1 MSKHLGVTT
10 NLYYPKD
17 PDYVQKLQGEGGTIT
32 ERLYTAVYKE
42 SPSAAN
48 PIGILAAVTDTGV
61 EQTLTENLGTPDVP
75 RTITATASGTATDI
89 GAIVIVVEG
98 LDVAGN
104 EIVEALPA
112 FTVDTAGTVE
122 GTKAFASV
130 TKITLPAHDG
140 LGAATSFGWGNSL
153 GLIHKLPFNTF
164 LMAAFNGVR
173 ESVDPTVVVS
183 PNLENN
189 TITFDSTL
197 DGSEVQ
203 FAYLI

>member
-1 MSKHLGVTT
+1 MHTEVTT
-10 NLYYPKD
+10 NPYYPKD
-17 PDYVQKLQGEGGTIT
+17 PDFVQQLQGEGGATV
-32 ERLYTAVYKE
+32 ERVYVANYKE

-48 PIGILAAVTDTGV
+48 PIGVLAAVTDTGV

-98 LDVAGN
+98 TDAAGN
-104 EIVEALPA
+104 DIVEALPA

-122 GTKAFASV
+122 GVKAFKTV

-140 LGAATSFGWGNSL
+140 LGAATSFGWGNTL
-153 GLIHKLPFNTF
+153 GLVHKLPYNSFV
-164 LMAAFNGVR
+164 MAAFNGVR
-173 ESVDPTVVVS
+173 EAVDPTVSVS

-197 DGSEVQ
+197 DGSEVH